1 MTIVQCRHLTSGSI
15 DHFGAPAYLN
25 LMTEHTKIDEPEEP
39 MLNGVRAWLRMLYL
53 GTSARAIRFQIA
65 MAIIDLAIIIFF
77 LVGPYFA
84 AGHTY
89 LIIDYAIAALIA
101 FELGARALIAS
112 NLRRWLTRPMTWVD
126 IAILATLLFPALF
139 SNFAFLRA
147 FRIWSLGQSKVFT
160 LLIKRAGYT
169 EWEDVIRACINFV
182 TFLFLVT
189 GFVYTAFFYHQAAG
203 VEGFVDALY
212 FTVATITTTGFGD
225 ITLPGTLGK
234 LTSIITMIF
243 GISLFVRLAQA
254 IVRPHKVVFPCPQCG
269 LQRHDANAVHC
280 KACGHVLNIPDEG
293 S

>member
-1 MTIVQCRHLTSGSI
+1 MSAIIDPPPLAVYLACMAERRDPSGERQ
-15 DHFGAPAYLN
+15 LN
-25 LMTEHTKIDEPEEP
+25 A
-39 MLNGVRAWLRMLYL
+39 VRERLRSLYL
-53 GTSARAIRFQIA
+53 GTSRKAVRFQIT
-65 MAIIDLAIIIFF
+65 MAIIDVAIIAFF
-77 LVGPYFA
+77 LAGPYF
-84 AGHTY
+84 GGGRIY
-89 LIIDYAIAALIA
+89 LIVDYAIAVVIA

-126 IAILATLLFPALF
+126 TAILATLLFPATF

-147 FRIWSLGQSKVFT
+147 FRVWSLGQSKVFA
-160 LLIKRAGYT
+160 LLIKRAGYG
-169 EWEDVIRACINFV
+169 EWEEVIRACINFL

-189 GFVYTAFFYHQAAG
+189 GFVYTVFFYHQAG

-234 LTSIITMIF
+234 LTSIVTMIF
-243 GISLFVRLAQA
+243 GISFFVRLAQA

-269 LQRHDANAVHC
+269 LQRHDADAVHC